1 MSSKNLSKFSAKV
14 LKVKVGKHIVKN
26 STKIHSLSQLP
37 DFNFAT
43 LYYFQATFELF
54 QNFWTQNS
62 KAKVKGKK
70 KQYRSY
76 LQESKALI
84 FLVEIKANVYIGII
98 FNFDRWAIPA
108 ALIDIVP

>member
-1 MSSKNLSKFSAKV
+1 
-14 LKVKVGKHIVKN
+14 
-26 STKIHSLSQLP
+26 
-37 DFNFAT
+37 
-43 LYYFQATFELF
+43 
-54 QNFWTQNS
+54 
-62 KAKVKGKK
+62 VKGEK